1 METYYD
7 PADLAKFSSDGIGSY
22 ASDAWANFMSYYG
35 PVYADG
41 ALTSREKHL
50 IAVGV
55 AAALQCPYCIDAH
68 TQSCVSLGC
77 DGDQIME
84 AFHVAATIRAG
95 ATMAHGVQALP
106 IIEEGEL

>member
-7 PADLAKFSSDGIGSY
+7 PADLKRFSSDGIGSY
-22 ASDAWANFMSYYG
+22 AKEAWQGFMGYYG

-50 IAVGV
+50 IALGV

-68 TQSCVSLGC
+68 GKSCIELGC

-84 AFHVAATIRAG
+84 TFHVAATIRAG
-95 ATMAHGVQALP
+95 ATMAHGTQVLDA
-106 IIEEGEL
+106 IADSEL